1 VIPAITAEY
10 RKFFS
15 TRMWWV
21 LLACMVPY
29 TAIGVGLIAVM
40 IHVIGGTAGVSA
52 DLIGTPYAV
61 PAALAYVFPAIVG
74 TMSVTGEYRHQTL
87 TPTFLAEPRR
97 GIVLGAKLIG
107 SAPMG
112 LAYGLAASVTALAVG
127 GGLLAILGDDAG
139 LGQVKTW
146 RDLGLGAIAMMLWT
160 LVGVGFGALVRNQVA
175 AIVILLVFNQV
186 LEPVLRMVPLAVGRG
201 AEVAQFLPGAAGEA
215 LAGGGGMSMFGF
227 GSIEGMMAL
236 PAWAGALVM
245 LGYAALFSAIGYVAS
260 FRRDVG

>member
-1 VIPAITAEY
+1 MIPAITAEY

-15 TRMWWV
+15 TRMWWI

-29 TAIGVGLIAVM
+29 TALGVGLIAVM
-40 IHVIGGTAGVSA
+40 IHVVDDPGAPSG
-52 DLIGTPYAV
+52 LLGTPYSV

-97 GIVLGAKLIG
+97 AVVLGAKMIG

-112 LAYGLAASVTALAVG
+112 LAYGVAASLTALAVG
-127 GGLLAILGDDAG
+127 GGLLAILGDDPG
-139 LGQVKTW
+139 LGHASAW
-146 RDLGLGAIAMMLWT
+146 RDLALGAVAMMLWT

-186 LEPVLRMVPLAVGRG
+186 LEPILRIVPLVAGRG
-201 AEVAQFLPGAAGEA
+201 AEVTQFLPGAAGEA
-215 LAGGGGMSMFGF
+215 LAGGGGMSMFGV
-227 GSIEGMMAL
+227 GSATGLMSL
-236 PAWAGALVM
+236 PAWGGALVM
-245 LGYAALFSAIGYVAS
+245 LAYAAVFAAIGYVAS